1 MGTMAI
7 TWEEVMSKPKFLLKV
22 TYPDQTSEYWDDP
35 LCVIIPDLARL
46 QKKHNNM
53 LVLQWLDI
61 RRTGMNIGNI
71 VDSSE
76 PRKV

>member
-1 MGTMAI
+1 MAI

-35 LCVIIPDLARL
+35 LCVIIPALARR

-53 LVLQWLDI
+53 LVLIYYDI
-61 RRTGMNIGNI
+61 NIL
-71 VDSSE
+71 
-76 PRKV
+76 RY